1 MKVAVKIFAPE
12 DEDLENIRE
21 ALLLDNT
28 QRFIKGIE
36 LHRELLF
43 FRQNMRLSEDFHLKL
58 ISIFNQYKLDYLIV
72 GGHAVNIHG
81 YLRASDDFDVWLHN
95 TTPNLS
101 RFRLI
106 LKEIGLE
113 KERIY
118 ELVHTLARPNDRSV
132 YRFNIEGYNI
142 DFMLALAG
150 IDDFETTFKNA
161 VYVTIADQ
169 KIPFI
174 AIEDLIQAKKASNRL
189 KDQLDVEMLL
199 KIQELREDKN
209 N

>member
-1 MKVAVKIFAPE
+1 
-12 DEDLENIRE
+12 
-21 ALLLDNT
+21 
-28 QRFIKGIE
+28 
-36 LHRELLF
+36 
-43 FRQNMRLSEDFHLKL
+43 
-58 ISIFNQYKLDYLIV
+58 
-72 GGHAVNIHG
+72 
-81 YLRASDDFDVWLHN
+81 
-95 TTPNLS
+95 
-101 RFRLI
+101 
-106 LKEIGLE
+106 
-113 KERIY
+113 
-118 ELVHTLARPNDRSV
+118 
-132 YRFNIEGYNI
+132 
-142 DFMLALAG
+142 LAG